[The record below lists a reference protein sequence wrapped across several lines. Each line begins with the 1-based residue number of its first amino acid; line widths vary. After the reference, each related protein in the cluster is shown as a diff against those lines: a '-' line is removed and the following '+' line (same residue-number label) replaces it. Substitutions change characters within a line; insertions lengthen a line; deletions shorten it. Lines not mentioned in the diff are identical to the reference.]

1 MRGIGR
7 AGAAF
12 AAWRSRLTPT
22 FSTIGLLVARLSLCA
37 FATARGG
44 PYDDLRLLRA
54 YPAKARTWQRS
65 SPTSRRPAVSV
76 SIFRKKLSAVTADR
90 PELEKL
96 LATSR
101 EGDVVIIPAVDR
113 LSRDTTDL
121 LVIARELQK
130 AGAGHRS
137 LAEPIVDATSDF
149 AEIVLAALGVA
160 AKLERWRIMERTA
173 VGRADAKAQ
182 AVKFGRRQQ
191 PIEIFRPPT
200 QLRPQRLWR
209 GPPRATSAPAGAVE
223 PGAAFGAWPRRSF
236 PSAFWYRR
244 VSVV

>member
-1 MRGIGR
+1 M
-7 AGAAF
+7 
-12 AAWRSRLTPT
+12 
-22 FSTIGLLVARLSLCA
+22 
-37 FATARGG
+37 
-44 PYDDLRLLRA
+44 
-54 YPAKARTWQRS
+54 
-65 SPTSRRPAVSV
+65 
-76 SIFRKKLSAVTADR
+76 TADR

-173 VGRADAKAQ
+173 VGRAHPKGP
-182 AVKFGRRQQ
+182 GRQ
-191 PIEIFRPPT
+191 IRPPPAADRDLPPT
-200 QLRPQRLWR
+200 NPASAPTSLARAAAGNLGSGGRGRARSGIRGVAKEVIPVGLLVSAGLRRLRRPVADYRPYSGQRSDALPLNSDPSPDARNEKLRPPLRLAR
-209 GPPRATSAPAGAVE
+209 
-223 PGAAFGAWPRRSF
+223 
-236 PSAFWYRR
+236 
-244 VSVV
+244 

>member
-1 MRGIGR
+1 M
-7 AGAAF
+7 
-12 AAWRSRLTPT
+12 
-22 FSTIGLLVARLSLCA
+22 
-37 FATARGG
+37 
-44 PYDDLRLLRA
+44 
-54 YPAKARTWQRS
+54 
-65 SPTSRRPAVSV
+65 
-76 SIFRKKLSAVTADR
+76 TADR

-121 LVIARELQK
+121 LVIAGELQK
-130 AGAGHRS
+130 AGAGRRS
-137 LAEPIVDATSDF
+137 PAEPIVDATSDF

-200 QLRPQRLWR
+200 QLRPQRLRR